1 MLMINFAFLW
11 AAREGNAQS
20 KKMRSNI
27 LSEVCQKRQNGGR
40 NSQKALRVPFPFQW
54 GRFLRGGDGSF
65 QVVGRTHLEV
75 DLEQTQNYYVE
86 YLALYLRRMII

>member
-1 MLMINFAFLW
+1 MVMLMINFAFYALPVR
-11 AAREGNAQS
+11 ATPNQ
-20 KKMRSNI
+20 KRSNI

>member
-1 MLMINFAFLW
+1 MINFAFYALPVR
-11 AAREGNAQS
+11 ATPNQ
-20 KKMRSNI
+20 KRSNI

-54 GRFLRGGDGSF
+54 GRFLKGGDGSF

>member
-1 MLMINFAFLW
+1 MTNFAFFMGCP
-11 AAREGNAQS
+11 RGQRPI
-20 KKMRSNI
+20 KKMRGNI

-75 DLEQTQNYYVE
+75 DLEQTQNCYVE